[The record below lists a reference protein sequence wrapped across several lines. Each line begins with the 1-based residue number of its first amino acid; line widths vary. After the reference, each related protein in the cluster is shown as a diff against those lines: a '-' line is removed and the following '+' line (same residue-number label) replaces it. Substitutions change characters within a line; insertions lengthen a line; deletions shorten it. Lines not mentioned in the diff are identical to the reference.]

1 MPLTRRISG
10 GLIGQPSVG
19 AINVEPTAVV
29 TAANDQ
35 DITLSPAGTGS
46 LIITNN
52 AILNAQNDLRFA
64 DSDSSNWVAFQ
75 APSTVAANVTWTLP
89 ATDGTSAQVLTTN
102 GSGTLSWSTAAVTIT
117 DNTSDSGTN
126 YVAFTTATSGTIT
139 AARVSSTR
147 LTFQPST
154 GLLSSS
160 ELTVNGTARSL
171 RTENVKTSSHTLELV
186 DQDKVVAFNG
196 TGSQTV
202 TVPTDA
208 AVAFPTGS
216 VVYIARIN
224 TGSLTLAAPGVTITK
239 TGNFAPNEELY
250 VRKRGSNSWIV
261 VDSPQQLTATG
272 GSISNI
278 TGFRVHS
285 YTSGSSTFVLV

>member
-10 GLIGQPSVG
+10 GLVGQPSVG
-19 AINVEPTAVV
+19 AINVEPIAVM
-29 TAANDQ
+29 TSANDQ

-46 LIITNN
+46 LVITNN

-89 ATDGTSAQVLTTN
+89 NVDGSASQVLSTN
-102 GSGTLSWSTAAVTIT
+102 GSGTLSWITAAVAIT
-117 DNTSDSGTN
+117 DNTSDSSTN
-126 YVAFTTATSGTIT
+126 YVAFTTATSGNIT
-139 AARVSSTR
+139 AARVSSTG

-154 GLLSSS
+154 GTLTST

-171 RTENVKTSSHTLELV
+171 RTENVQTTSYTLALT
-186 DQDKVVAFNG
+186 DRDRVVAFNG

-202 TVPTDA
+202 TVPTD

-272 GSISNI
+272 GTISNI
-278 TGFRVHS
+278 TGYRVHS